1 MRCIARWMRR
11 RTTSRAGR
19 WAALV
24 GLGLS
29 AACGSGEE
37 APVRDGGREAAEAP
51 VGRTEIPSELLV
63 RLDSANAAFEA
74 DEFEAALRHYRA
86 VAEGAPEVAAGWFGI
101 YMVHDAR
108 GEEAAAAEALA
119 RAREMA
125 PRAGSDGPP

>member
-1 MRCIARWMRR
+1 
-11 RTTSRAGR
+11 
-19 WAALV
+19 V
-24 GLGLS
+24 GLS

-37 APVRDGGREAAEAP
+37 TPVTDGGREAAEAP
-51 VGRTEIPSELLV
+51 AARAEIPPALLV

-101 YMVHDAR
+101 YMVHDAL

-125 PRAGSDGPP
+125 PRAGSAGPP